1 MDKINLVIRE
11 GINLIDVTLEKSMND
26 ENRMCVYKEDVL
38 VTAIDLNKFDIELIT
53 DNIYRVIE
61 IEKGL

>member
-38 VTAIDLNKFDIELIT
+38 VTAVNLDKFDIELVT

-61 IEKGL
+61 KGL

>member
-1 MDKINLVIRE
+1 MYKINLVIRE

-38 VTAIDLNKFDIELIT
+38 VTAIDLNKFDIELVT

-61 IEKGL
+61 KGL

>member
-1 MDKINLVIRE
+1 MDKINIVIRE
-11 GINLIDVTLEKSMND
+11 GITIIGATLEKSMND

-38 VTAIDLNKFDIELIT
+38 VTAINLDKFDIELIT
-53 DNIYRVIE
+53 DNIYRI

>member
-11 GINLIDVTLEKSMND
+11 GINLIDVTLEKSIND

-38 VTAIDLNKFDIELIT
+38 VTAINLDKFDIELIT
-53 DNIYRVIE
+53 DNIYRI

>member
-1 MDKINLVIRE
+1 MDKINLVIKE

>member
-11 GINLIDVTLEKSMND
+11 GINLIDVVLERSMND

-38 VTAIDLNKFDIELIT
+38 VTAINLDKFDIELVT
-53 DNIYRVIE
+53 DNIYRI